1 MDVFVVLSVT
11 GMISYGLYSGSCSGN
26 SKFNSGTRT

>member
-11 GMISYGLYSGSCSGN
+11 GLITYGLNSGSCCAN